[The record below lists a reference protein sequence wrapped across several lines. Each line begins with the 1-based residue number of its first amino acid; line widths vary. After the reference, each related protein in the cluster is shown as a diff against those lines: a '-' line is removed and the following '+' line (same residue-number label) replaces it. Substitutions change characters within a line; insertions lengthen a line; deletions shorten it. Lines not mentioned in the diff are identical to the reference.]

1 MAKNKSK
8 QEKTFFKSNNRLKIE
23 TKHGIWAILFFVLA
37 LFFFM
42 SAFGIAGKAGKLV
55 YEIFHYLLG
64 LGYVLLPTLFVLLG
78 SSFIKSK
85 TPNIGWVSM
94 IASVMFLLSGL
105 GIIDIISGEHSGGFL
120 GKILSTPFVRFFD
133 VYASIIFL
141 CAILIISIIVMFDT
155 GPIFIPFFKKIWIWI
170 RRKRKEEGEEEISAP
185 LLDEEGVG
193 DGDSEIKL
201 PPRSDQSRST
211 PPQKGGD
218 ENEEEFEP
226 KKLKTKNY
234 NLKTG
239 YVPPPLSLLEEDKG
253 KPNTG
258 DIKANAN
265 IIKRTLANFGIKV
278 EMDEITVGPTVTRYA
293 LKPA

>member
-1 MAKNKSK
+1 MAKNGKNKSR
-8 QEKTFFKSNNRLKIE
+8 QEKTFTKINSRLKIE

-120 GKILSTPFVRFFD
+120 GRILSTPFVQFFD
-133 VYASIIFL
+133 VYASVIFL
-141 CAILIISIIVMFDT
+141 CAILIISSMRQ
-155 GPIFIPFFKKIWIWI
+155 G
-170 RRKRKEEGEEEISAP
+170 
-185 LLDEEGVG
+185 
-193 DGDSEIKL
+193 
-201 PPRSDQSRST
+201 
-211 PPQKGGD
+211 
-218 ENEEEFEP
+218 N
-226 KKLKTKNY
+226 
-234 NLKTG
+234 
-239 YVPPPLSLLEEDKG
+239 
-253 KPNTG
+253 
-258 DIKANAN
+258 
-265 IIKRTLANFGIKV
+265 
-278 EMDEITVGPTVTRYA
+278 
-293 LKPA
+293 PA